1 MTIRF
6 SLAALAVAASLAPLP
21 VSAQA
26 PGASDPAAIAAAK
39 ELIDTTLSGEI
50 ADKMVE
56 QSWPP
61 IEQMLRAIPKRP
73 TDDQIS
79 GLKTEYVAMMDK
91 EMKDAMADSPSI
103 YAKFFSAQELRD
115 LLAFYKTETGKKT
128 ISVMPQLM
136 GEIMQRTMQRMPA
149 MMTRIK
155 DGFTRVMKE
164 KGVELPAPAG
174 APAPAA
180 PR

>member
-1 MTIRF
+1 MTIRIR
-6 SLAALAVAASLAPLP
+6 LAAFAVAAALAPLP
-21 VSAQA
+21 AFAQA
-26 PGASDPAAIAAAK
+26 PAAADPDAIAAAR

-50 ADKMVE
+50 ADRMVE

-61 IEQMLRAIPKRP
+61 IEQMLNAIPKRP
-73 TDDQIS
+73 TSEQIS
-79 GLKTEYVAMMDK
+79 GLKAEYVAMMEK

-115 LLAFYKTETGKKT
+115 LLAFYKTETGRKT

-164 KGVELPAPAG
+164 KGVELPAPA
-174 APAPAA
+174 A